1 MLYRSLDSLGM
12 PVCAEARS
20 PDSTGVGP
28 VAGTAGGGQQGAGG
42 LLKHEVVLRRKKGAV
57 SYNELMGVTLVFC
70 CCFFY
75 TFPNFL
81 LRQTLIVLLVHC
93 TSYHIAINAMPYLNI
108 MGHCWAKSPYD
119 ATKSYWRWMKV
130 HLFMFIF

>member
-1 MLYRSLDSLGM
+1 M
-12 PVCAEARS
+12 RS

-57 SYNELMGVTLVFC
+57 SYNELMGVTLVFFFVV
-70 CCFFY
+70 FFY